1 MMNPARME
9 LVCPA
14 GTPATLRAAVQAG
27 ADAVYCGFRDDT
39 NARNFPGLNFS
50 SEDLAESVVFA
61 HDHGSK
67 VLVAINTFARA
78 GDVGRWQRAADTA
91 VACGADAIIAADLAV
106 LDHVATNHPQIR
118 LHLSVQAAAATP
130 EAIGFY
136 ADTFGV
142 RRVVLPRVLSIQ
154 EIAKLNRAIRVETEA
169 FVFGGLC
176 VMTEGRCYL
185 SSYATGKSPNL
196 NGVCSPPEMVSYDED
211 ARGTT
216 ARLSGFTIDRY
227 VPGAPAGYPTLCK
240 GKFKAGDAPSYLF
253 EDPVSLN
260 AGSMIAG
267 LKAAGVT
274 ALKIEGRQR
283 GKGYV
288 TEVVRAFRKAVDA
301 VEQGSDPVEVDR
313 ILAGQSEGGRQTTG
327 AYNKSWR

>member
-1 MMNPARME
+1 MSGRIE

-14 GTPATLRAAVQAG
+14 GTPATLRAAVLAG
-27 ADAVYCGFRDDT
+27 ADAVYCGFRDET

-50 SEDLAESVVFA
+50 PQEMAEGIRFA

-78 GDVGRWQRAADTA
+78 GGTDPWRRAADTA
-91 VACGADAIIAADLAV
+91 AECGADAVIAADIAV
-106 LDHVATNHPQIR
+106 LDHMAGEHPHTR

-136 ADTFGV
+136 AQAFGV
-142 RRVVLPRVLSIQ
+142 RRVVLPRVLSVQ
-154 EIAKLNRAIRVETEA
+154 EIAALNRAIDVETEA

-176 VMTEGRCYL
+176 VMIEGRCHL
-185 SSYATGKSPNL
+185 SSYAAGRSPNL

-211 ARGTT
+211 AQGTA
-216 ARLSGFTIDRY
+216 ARLAGFTIDRY
-227 VPGAPAGYPTLCK
+227 EPGEPAGYPTLCK
-240 GKFKAGDAPSYLF
+240 GRFKAGDKAGYLF

-260 AGSMIAG
+260 AGSMIVA
-267 LKAAGVT
+267 LKTAGVT

-288 TEVVRAFRKAVDA
+288 TEVVRAFRRAVDA
-301 VEQGSDPVEVDR
+301 AEQGCDATESDS
-313 ILAGQSEGGRQTTG
+313 ILAGMSEGGRQTTG
-327 AYNKSWR
+327 AYRKIWR

>member
-1 MMNPARME
+1 MSGRME

-14 GTPATLRAAVQAG
+14 GTPATLRAAVLAG
-27 ADAVYCGFRDDT
+27 ADAVYCGFRDET

-50 SEDLAESVVFA
+50 SQEMAEGIRFA
-61 HDHGSK
+61 HGNGSK

-78 GDVGRWQRAADTA
+78 ENTDLWRKAADTA
-91 VACGADAIIAADLAV
+91 AACGADAVIAADIAV
-106 LDHVATNHPQIR
+106 LDHMASNHPHTR

-136 ADTFGV
+136 AQAFGV
-142 RRVVLPRVLSIQ
+142 RRVVLPRVLSVQ
-154 EIAKLNRAIRVETEA
+154 EIAVLNRAIDVETEA

-176 VMTEGRCYL
+176 VMMEGRCHL

-196 NGVCSPPEMVSYDED
+196 NGVCSPPEAVSYVED
-211 ARGTT
+211 AQGTT
-216 ARLSGFTIDRY
+216 ARLAGFTIDRF
-227 VPGAPAGYPTLCK
+227 GAGEPAGYPTLCK
-240 GKFKAGDAPSYLF
+240 GRFTAGDKTGYLF

-260 AGSMIAG
+260 AGSMIVALKSAG
-267 LKAAGVT
+267 IT

-288 TEVVRAFRKAVDA
+288 TEVVRAFRRAVDA
-301 VEQGSDPVEVDR
+301 AENGGDPVEIDG
-313 ILAGQSEGGRQTTG
+313 ILASLSEGGRQTTG
-327 AYNKSWR
+327 AYRKTWR

>member
-1 MMNPARME
+1 MTTHGRME

-27 ADAVYCGFRDDT
+27 ADAVYCGFRDET

-50 SEDLAESVVFA
+50 PQEMAEAVRFA

-78 GDVGRWQRAADTA
+78 GHIETWRRAVDTA
-91 VACGADAIIAADLAV
+91 VACGADVIIAADIAV
-106 LDHVATNHPQIR
+106 LDHVATHHKSIR

-130 EAIGFY
+130 ESIRFY
-136 ADTFGV
+136 AETFGV
-142 RRVVLPRVLSIQ
+142 RRVVLPRVLSVP
-154 EIAKLNRAIRVETEA
+154 EIAALNRAIAVETEA

-176 VMTEGRCYL
+176 VMMEGRCHL
-185 SSYATGKSPNL
+185 SSYATGRSPNL
-196 NGVCSPPEMVSYDED
+196 SGVCSPPEAVSYVEGD
-211 ARGTT
+211 AGTT
-216 ARLSGFTIDRY
+216 AQLAGFTIDRY
-227 VPGAPAGYPTLCK
+227 GSDEPAGYPTLCK
-240 GKFKAGDAPSYLF
+240 GRFKAGGKSGYLF

-260 AGSMIAG
+260 AGRLITA
-267 LKAAGVT
+267 LKEAGVT

-301 VEQGSDPVEVDR
+301 AEQGRDPVEIDS
-313 ILAGQSEGGRQTTG
+313 ILAGLSEGGRQTTG
-327 AYNKSWR
+327 AYLKTWR

>member
-1 MMNPARME
+1 MTTSGRME

-14 GTPATLRAAVQAG
+14 GTPSALRAAVQAG
-27 ADAVYCGFRDDT
+27 ADAVYCGFRDET

-50 SEDLAESVVFA
+50 PQEMAEGIRFA
-61 HDHGSK
+61 HAHGSK

-78 GDVGRWQRAADTA
+78 GAADLWRRAADTA
-91 VACGADAIIAADLAV
+91 AECDADAVIAADIAV
-106 LDHVATNHPQIR
+106 LDHMATQNPGTR

-136 ADTFGV
+136 ADAFNV
-142 RRVVLPRVLSIQ
+142 RRVVLPRVLSVQ
-154 EIAKLNRAIRVETEA
+154 EIATLNRAIAVETEA

-176 VMTEGRCYL
+176 VMIEGRCYL
-185 SSYATGKSPNL
+185 SSYAAGRSPNL

-211 ARGTT
+211 GEGTA
-216 ARLSGFTIDRY
+216 ARLAGFIIDRY
-227 VPGAPAGYPTLCK
+227 TPGEPAGYPTLCK
-240 GKFKAGDAPSYLF
+240 GRFKAGDQTGYLF

-260 AGSMIAG
+260 AGSMIVAF
-267 LKAAGVT
+267 KAAGVT

-301 VEQGSDPVEVDR
+301 AEQGEDATEIDN
-313 ILAGQSEGGRQTTG
+313 ILAALSEGGRQTIG
-327 AYNKSWR
+327 AYRKSWR

>member
-1 MMNPARME
+1 MSGRME

-14 GTPATLRAAVQAG
+14 GTPATLRAAVLAG
-27 ADAVYCGFRDDT
+27 ADAVYCGFRDET

-50 SEDLAESVVFA
+50 PQEMAEGIRFA
-61 HDHGSK
+61 HGNGAK

-78 GDVGRWQRAADTA
+78 ENTDLWRKAADTA
-91 VACGADAIIAADLAV
+91 AACGADAVIAADIAV
-106 LDHVATNHPQIR
+106 LDHMATSHPGTR

-136 ADTFGV
+136 ARAFGV
-142 RRVVLPRVLSIQ
+142 RRVVLPRVLSVQ
-154 EIAKLNRAIRVETEA
+154 EIAALNRAIEVETEA

-176 VMTEGRCYL
+176 VMMEGRCHL

-196 NGVCSPPEMVSYDED
+196 NGVCSPPEAVSYVED
-211 ARGTT
+211 AEGTT
-216 ARLSGFTIDRY
+216 ARLAGFTIDRF
-227 VPGAPAGYPTLCK
+227 GAGEPAGYPTLCK
-240 GKFKAGDAPSYLF
+240 GRFTAAEKTGYLF

-260 AGSMIAG
+260 AGSMIVALKSAG
-267 LKAAGVT
+267 IT

-288 TEVVRAFRKAVDA
+288 TEVVRAFRRAVDA
-301 VEQGSDPVEVDR
+301 AESGGDPVEIDG
-313 ILAGQSEGGRQTTG
+313 ILAGLSEGGRQTTG
-327 AYNKSWR
+327 AYRKTWR

>member
-1 MMNPARME
+1 MSGPRME

-27 ADAVYCGFRDDT
+27 ADAVYCGFRDET

-50 SEDLAESVVFA
+50 PQEMAEGIRFA

-78 GDVGRWQRAADTA
+78 GGTDPWRRAADTA
-91 VACGADAIIAADLAV
+91 AECGADAVIAADIAV
-106 LDHVATNHPQIR
+106 LDHMAGEHPHTR

-136 ADTFGV
+136 AQAFGV
-142 RRVVLPRVLSIQ
+142 RRVVLPRVLSVQ
-154 EIAKLNRAIRVETEA
+154 EIAALNRAIDVETEA

-176 VMTEGRCYL
+176 VMIEGRCHL
-185 SSYATGKSPNL
+185 SSYAAGRSPNL

-211 ARGTT
+211 AQGTA
-216 ARLSGFTIDRY
+216 ARLAGFTIDRY
-227 VPGAPAGYPTLCK
+227 EPGEPAGYPTLCK
-240 GKFKAGDAPSYLF
+240 GRFKAGDKTGYLF

-260 AGSMIAG
+260 AGSMIVA
-267 LKAAGVT
+267 LKTAGVT

-288 TEVVRAFRKAVDA
+288 TEVVHAFRRAVDA
-301 VEQGSDPVEVDR
+301 AEQGYDATEIDS
-313 ILAGQSEGGRQTTG
+313 ILAGMSEGGRQTTG
-327 AYNKSWR
+327 AYRKIWR

>member
-1 MMNPARME
+1 MSGPRME

-27 ADAVYCGFRDDT
+27 ADAVYCGFRDET

-50 SEDLAESVVFA
+50 PEEMAEGIGYA
-61 HDHGSK
+61 HGHGAR
-67 VLVAINTFARA
+67 VLVAINTFAHA
-78 GDVGRWQRAADTA
+78 GATEPWRRAADTA
-91 VACGADAIIAADLAV
+91 VRCGADAIIAADIAV
-106 LDHVATNHPQIR
+106 LDHMATQHPGTR

-136 ADTFGV
+136 AQAFGV
-142 RRVVLPRVLSIQ
+142 RRVVLPRVLSVQ
-154 EIAKLNRAIRVETEA
+154 EIAALNRAIAVETEV

-176 VMTEGRCYL
+176 VMMEGRCHL
-185 SSYATGKSPNL
+185 SSYASGRSPNL

-211 ARGTT
+211 AAGTA
-216 ARLSGFTIDRY
+216 ARLAGFTIDRY
-227 VPGAPAGYPTLCK
+227 GPGQPAGYPTLCK
-240 GKFKAGDAPSYLF
+240 GRFRAGDKTGYLF

-260 AGSMIAG
+260 AGSMIVA

-288 TEVVRAFRKAVDA
+288 TQVVRAFRQAVDA
-301 VEQGSDPVEVDR
+301 AEQGFGATEIDA
-313 ILAGQSEGGRQTTG
+313 ILASMSEGGRQTTG
-327 AYNKSWR
+327 AYRKVWR